1 MTEERERAAEPEDN
15 TRLIVQRMNAEDA
28 EGMATYEKD
37 AVLAFPPGQLTV
49 GRDAIH
55 RVYEHLLELGVRF
68 KQEEPLP
75 TLRVGDLALTAT
87 LASSSGGATPI

>member
-1 MTEERERAAEPEDN
+1 
-15 TRLIVQRMNAEDA
+15 MNAEDA

-49 GRDAIH
+49 GRDAIR

-87 LASSSGGATPI
+87 PASSSGGATPI